1 MKQRIIFICLT
12 IVSTGLII
20 GGFFVPPLGIIDGS
34 VLKSVGEL
42 LAFGV
47 VSMIPDIIKSAK
59 TAKVTTSSGTTI
71 EFDGLEKDKQ
81 A

>member
-1 MKQRIIFICLT
+1 MKRRIIFICLT
-12 IVSTGLII
+12 IVSTCLIV

-34 VLKSVGEL
+34 VLQSVGEL

-47 VSMIPDIIKSAK
+47 VSMIPDIIKSTK

-71 EFDGLEKDKQ
+71 EFDGREKDKQ